1 MIVSILKIIA
11 EPSNKE
17 GILEILYSVKGP
29 TEAKP
34 GCLSSNVSQ
43 DLQDERVIY
52 YKEVWQDKAA
62 LNDHIRS
69 DLYRNIIAVM
79 DMSSEPPDIKFN
91 TISNTAG
98 MELIKKTLGFSEEG
112 KENAVNELEDHIGS

>member
-29 TEAKP
+29 IEAKP
-34 GCLSSNVSQ
+34 GCLNSSVFQ
-43 DLQDERVIY
+43 DLQDERLIY
-52 YKEVWQDKAA
+52 YKETWQDKAN
-62 LNDHIRS
+62 LYKHIRS

-91 TISNTAG
+91 TVSNTAG
-98 MELIKKTLGFSEEG
+98 MELIKKILGFTEG
-112 KENAVNELEDHIGS
+112 EKKTR